1 MNLKVAFKKNN
12 FPFGEGEGAMPALCS
27 FFETHFMVNWEMRN
41 VYRGAHIPVEPRSE
55 SLL

>member
-12 FPFGEGEGAMPALCS
+12 FPSVVGAMSALCS
-27 FFETHFMVNWEMRN
+27 FFETHFMVNWEVGN
-41 VYRGAHIPVEPRSE
+41 VYRGARIPVEPRSE

>member
-12 FPFGEGEGAMPALCS
+12 FPFGEGEGEMPALCS

>member
-12 FPFGEGEGAMPALCS
+12 FPFVVGAMSALCS
-27 FFETHFMVNWEMRN
+27 FFETHFMVSWEMRN